1 MVMYFSETL
10 MEKMQFQKCVAQKK
24 KKKKRKLVPLTFA
37 WQNYWSFLFVYIY
50 LAFIFSAL

>member
-24 KKKKRKLVPLTFA
+24 KRKKRKLVPLTFA
-37 WQNYWSFLFVYIY
+37 WQNYWSFLFVYI
-50 LAFIFSAL
+50 